1 MTFTRRAAPLAGA
14 LRAVPLMFALAG
26 TLTPQAAQ
34 PASSCD
40 NTPAWSPCELV
51 FDLSAAA
58 AAAHRDPY
66 ASVDLRAEFRS
77 PEMRTY
83 ALPAFWDG
91 GGRMVLRFAPT
102 DAGRWEYRL
111 TSNLPEWDGLVGS
124 FTAAASEA
132 LGFIQVANV
141 HHWATTAARQPHLW
155 MGASEMGFARL
166 DDADFRAVVD
176 ARAAQKFNHLRG
188 LVLGEGPVSGF
199 RAPGIP
205 DLAYFQRL
213 DERIAY
219 VNSKGMVAD
228 LVLAPSP
235 EAFVRLLPDPAARL
249 RFIRFLVGRCA
260 ARNVTWQGLQEFES
274 QPGARALLKETG
286 ALIKQMDPYQHP
298 RTSGARVTSAPLLDD
313 GWMDFAAYGTA
324 DAAVGAI
331 EHQLY
336 QVPGVALE
344 LARED
349 SGAGKSG
356 PNDVDAAGFRH
367 RLWTAAMNGQYPT
380 YANTGSG
387 PQFTN
392 SPGAKA
398 MTIWFNLMAGT
409 RHWDLEPYFDVDGG
423 RAMALPGVEYIVYID
438 KPGPIELTVEHH
450 GYDVYW
456 MDPADGSITARRRW
470 GGDHFTSEPPDRY
483 HDWVLH
489 VVREATLESMNRS
502 YKFESRDVPVQEI
515 VIDPAKVV
523 YDIVQPTGPLT
534 AGRPAHFS
542 AKITR
547 TSRATR
553 SMLWMWTAEVTADH
567 EGYRVLGTARQGD
580 FTLPDGLAVN
590 YPAIALLRLYA
601 MNGYGTVY
609 MAAKGYDLN
618 R

>member
-1 MTFTRRAAPLAGA
+1 
-14 LRAVPLMFALAG
+14 MFALAG
-26 TLTPQAAQ
+26 TLAPQAAQ

-58 AAAHRDPY
+58 AAARRDPY

-132 LGFIQVANV
+132 PGFIQVANV

-155 MGASEMGFARL
+155 MGASEMGFAGL

-219 VNSKGMVAD
+219 INSKGMIAD

-349 SGAGKSG
+349 TGGAGPRPANG
-356 PNDVDAAGFRH
+356 GVDAAEFRH
-367 RLWTAAMNGQYPT
+367 RLWTVTMNGQYPT

-398 MTIWFNLMAGT
+398 MTVWFNLMAGT

-423 RAMALPGVEYIVYID
+423 RAMALPGVEYVVYID

-553 SMLWMWTAEVTADH
+553 SILWMWTAEVTADH

-609 MAAKGYDLN
+609 MVAKGYDLN